1 MQLDFEWRY
10 SLFYSKWCDTSP
22 SNIQVISINN
32 YLNFIE
38 NKLDNEETQKLISDD
53 DLKELVLVV
62 GDRLLTKKILNQF
75 FTASH
80 DEQCVCFASSKY
92 F

>member
-1 MQLDFEWRY
+1 M
-10 SLFYSKWCDTSP
+10 
-22 SNIQVISINN
+22 
-32 YLNFIE
+32 
-38 NKLDNEETQKLISDD
+38 DNEETLKLISDD
-53 DLKELVLVV
+53 DLKELVPVV

-92 F
+92 FKKKLHIKCILKYIF